1 MGYTILLAEDE
12 AAMREVVADNFSFL
26 CKLRLRI
33 AEKCGKLIIGKMDAR
48 KG

>member
-1 MGYTILLAEDE
+1 MILLAEDE
-12 AAMREVVADNFSFL
+12 AAMREVVADNFSCS

-33 AEKCGKLIIGKMDAR
+33 AEKCGKLIIEKMDVR

>member
-1 MGYTILLAEDE
+1 MGYMILLAEDE
-12 AAMREVVADNFSFL
+12 AAMREGVGDNFSFS

-33 AEKCGKLIIGKMDAR
+33 AKKCGKLIIGKMDAR